1 MLKRIVSI
9 GFGVIAGYLM
19 TLGVVQVVAAW
30 GLWPDRETSR
40 ATEQVTQV
48 MRLLNK
54 HYVDGKAVGG
64 AKLAEHA
71 IESMVGALDP
81 YSQYLPPKAYK
92 HLEEEVDGAFGGI
105 GVQVEEL
112 NGRIVV
118 VAPIAGTPGERAGI
132 LRGDVLVK
140 VDGVD
145 VRGLKL
151 DEFVGKLR
159 GKPGSSVTVGIE
171 RGQPAREIEL
181 HLKREIIKVES
192 VRDAELLA
200 DGIGYVRV
208 TMFAEK
214 TGREFKDAVE
224 KLRSQGARALV
235 IDLRNNPG
243 GLLTAAVEVVEPFF
257 PRGELVVYTQGRQPD
272 DRTELRSENGDDPW
286 TVPLALLVNGGSA
299 SAAEIVAGAL
309 KDTRRAVLVGEK
321 TFGKGSV
328 QTIFP
333 LKGDSALRLTTAR
346 YFTPSGVT
354 IHEKGIQPDFR
365 EAMTPEEEKAVFLH
379 RLRPDISDAAVFK
392 ERFGVPMAED
402 RQLAKALRAIHA
414 ELAGAPLPRDPAS
427 TDSAS
432 AAAKAAT
439 TSTDAKKTEPAA
451 PEAVPEGAPAVESV
465 PSAPAAPGVLVPE
478 EAHP

>member
-1 MLKRIVSI
+1 MSADEAIYKEGRFRTVRRMLKRIVSI

-30 GLWPDRETSR
+30 GLFPDRETNR

-48 MRLLNK
+48 MRLLNR
-54 HYVDGKAVGG
+54 HYVDASEVSG
-64 AKLAEHA
+64 AKLADHA

-81 YSQYLPPKAYK
+81 YSQFLSPDAYR

-105 GVQVEEL
+105 GVQIEDL
-112 NGRIVV
+112 DGKITV

-132 LRGDVLVK
+132 LRGDVMVK
-140 VDGVD
+140 VDGAS

-159 GKPGSSVTVGIE
+159 GKPGTAVTVTVE
-171 RGQPAREIEL
+171 RGEPPREIEFKL
-181 HLKREIIKVES
+181 RREIIKVES
-192 VRDAELLA
+192 VRDVELLE

-214 TGREFKDAVE
+214 TGDEFKAAVK
-224 KLRSQGARALV
+224 KLRDQGARALV

-243 GLLTAAVEVVEPFF
+243 GLLNAAVDVVEPFF
-257 PRGELVVYTQGRQPD
+257 PRGELVVYTQGRRKG
-272 DRTELRSENGDDPW
+272 DRHEFRSGNGATPW
-286 TVPLALLVNGGSA
+286 RAPLAVLVNGGSA

-333 LKGDSALRLTTAR
+333 IKGDAALRLTTAR
-346 YFTPSGVT
+346 YYTPSGVT
-354 IHEKGIQPDFR
+354 IHEKGIEPDIR
-365 EAMTPEEEKAVFLH
+365 EVLTPEQEKAVFLH
-379 RLRPDISDAAVFK
+379 RMRPDIDDPVVFE
-392 ERFGVPMAED
+392 ERFGVPLTED
-402 RQLAKALRAIHA
+402 TQLAAALRELKA
-414 ELAGAPLPRDPAS
+414 ELNG
-427 TDSAS
+427 
-432 AAAKAAT
+432 
-439 TSTDAKKTEPAA
+439 AA
-451 PEAVPEGAPAVESV
+451 PTRASDAAPAGEASSTA
-465 PSAPAAPGVLVPE
+465 PTPANENAEASAPAEVAP
-478 EAHP
+478 